1 MATILGVSSVI
12 HQMGSVTGGGGLI
25 FDAFGSYDRAWQIG
39 VRSGLNRN
47 PDERMTKGIIISVQ
61 GFGRPIGI
69 LKNDRLCEGG
79 IMGVTPT

>member
-1 MATILGVSSVI
+1 MATILGVSFVI
-12 HQMGSVTGGGGLI
+12 HQMGSMTGGGGLI

-47 PDERMTKGIIISVQ
+47 PDERMTKSIIISVQ

-69 LKNDRLCEGG
+69 LKTTVFARVGLWG
-79 IMGVTPT
+79 